1 MGIGLFHSKMIVEAH
16 RGRLEAE
23 SIEGERT
30 TFHVL
35 LPAPGVS

>member
-23 SIEGERT
+23 SIEGEKT
-30 TFHVL
+30 TFRIL
-35 LPAPGVS
+35 LPVTGL